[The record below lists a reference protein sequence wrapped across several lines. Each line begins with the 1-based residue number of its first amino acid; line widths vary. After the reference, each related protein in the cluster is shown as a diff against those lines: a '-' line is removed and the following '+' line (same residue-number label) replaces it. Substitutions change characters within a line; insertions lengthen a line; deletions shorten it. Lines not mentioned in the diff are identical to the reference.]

1 MNGFFDNFFILLI
14 NSSTLKNQL
23 KCYSAS
29 YPNFYLINQEKILK
43 ENKKTRQKK
52 PPKNPEISMN

>member
-43 ENKKTRQKK
+43 KKRKQDKK
-52 PPKNPEISMN
+52 SPPQNPEICMN